1 MSEPLVN
8 VITPATSVGLI
19 SLEDA
24 KLLLDIPAGDTS
36 GDVKLQM
43 LIDQNSMMLALQAN
57 RDTFAKEKVEE
68 RWDCVGPVCCPDGTC
83 KIYLTRFPVKLADI
97 ESLESP
103 EGTLIDPSGYRLEQN
118 TGKLVLIAGCS
129 SEILITYTGGYDLPD
144 EAPLP
149 LQQALRL
156 TVRQEQT
163 QEAQAATG
171 GSGIRMLAHK
181 DSRIMYYSPKDM
193 AGGATGATGGLSVSA
208 ADKAIENLISKFA
221 RYWI

>member
-24 KLLLDIPAGDTS
+24 KLLLDIPAADTS

-83 KIYLTRFPVKLADI
+83 KIYLTRFPVRLADI
-97 ESLESP
+97 ESVESP

-149 LQQALRL
+149 LQ
-156 TVRQEQT
+156 
-163 QEAQAATG
+163 
-171 GSGIRMLAHK
+171 
-181 DSRIMYYSPKDM
+181 
-193 AGGATGATGGLSVSA
+193 
-208 ADKAIENLISKFA
+208 
-221 RYWI
+221 